1 MIAHV
6 ILRRTPASSASTST
20 INDTSADYT
29 AAAAANDYHQPPGK
43 SAASLGLKVVG
54 GHRNPLTGQPSAYIV
69 SVQKDSMSETM
80 GRLQAGDEIIK
91 WNETLLRGLTFDQ
104 VFSIMRSSK
113 QEPQIELV
121 VERTLE

>member
-6 ILRRTPASSASTST
+6 ILRRAPPTSSASTST
-20 INDTSADYT
+20 LEDESSSSSAV
-29 AAAAANDYHQPPGK
+29 
-43 SAASLGLKVVG
+43 SARLTRAVASLGLKVVG
-54 GHRNPLTGQPSAYIV
+54 GHPNPMSGQPSAYV
-69 SVQKDSMSETM
+69 VRVQKDSMSDTM

-104 VFSIMRSSK
+104 VYAVMRSTK
-113 QEPQIELV
+113 REPQIELV